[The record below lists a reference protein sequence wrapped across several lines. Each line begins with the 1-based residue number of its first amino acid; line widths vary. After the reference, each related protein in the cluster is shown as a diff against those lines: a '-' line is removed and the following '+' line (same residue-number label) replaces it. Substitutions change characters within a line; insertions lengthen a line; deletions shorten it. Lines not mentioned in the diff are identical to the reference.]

1 MSEIIQKSECHCTVQ
16 YCIRQ
21 RCKLKLSPCLPSLSL
36 SLAPLSIAE
45 WSVSPNPLA
54 AQRKDPIVS
63 SQILDTFTLGLV
75 GVEWP

>member
-1 MSEIIQKSECHCTVQ
+1 MSAV
-16 YCIRQ
+16 
-21 RCKLKLSPCLPSLSL
+21 SLSL